1 MSTFGKDIALGFRTY
16 FKSFGFIV
24 RHRMLH
30 FYLYPLAFILLFSV
44 GSFFGIRA
52 IVDAIEP
59 FLNELLGLDR
69 PDADGFFDRI
79 LLAFKQAGRYITH
92 AVIWVSLMFIYYKV
106 NKYIVLIVMSP
117 VMTVISERVD
127 RIVTGR
133 KYPMSFGLIVK
144 DALRGIFIAIRNGI
158 LELLIVIVLLVINLL
173 VTLFFPPIAV
183 IFTPLVSILI
193 FVIGAYFYGF
203 STMDYNSERYRLSY
217 RESIRLVRR
226 NKGIAISNG
235 TIFTLWL
242 IVPVFGT
249 YIGTIFAPI
258 TCTVGATLALLE
270 KGVYNDS
277 AKRVTPTSS
286 FGGGQSS

>member
-1 MSTFGKDIALGFRTY
+1 MSSFSKDIALGFKTY

-30 FYLYPLAFILLFSV
+30 FYLYPMAFILLFSV
-44 GSFFGIRA
+44 GSFLGIRA
-52 IVDAIEP
+52 LVDAIEP

-69 PDADGFFDRI
+69 PDADGFLDRI

-117 VMTVISERVD
+117 VMAVISERVD

-133 KYPMSFGLIVK
+133 KYPMSLGLIVK
-144 DALRGIFIAIRNGI
+144 DALRGVLIAIRNGI
-158 LELLIVIVLLVINLL
+158 LELLIVILLLVMNLF
-173 VTLFFPPIAV
+173 VTLFFPPLAAV
-183 IFTPLVSILI
+183 FTPLVSILI
-193 FVIGAYFYGF
+193 FIIGAYFYGF
-203 STMDYNSERYRLSY
+203 STMDYSSERYRLSF
-217 RESIRLVRR
+217 RDSIRLVRR
-226 NKGIAISNG
+226 NKGIAVANG

-249 YIGTIFAPI
+249 YIGTIIAPI
-258 TCTVGATLALLE
+258 TCTVGATLALIE
-270 KGVYNDS
+270 KGVYRDS
-277 AKRVTPTSS
+277 SEQVIPTSS
-286 FGGGQSS
+286 SVGEQQN